1 MVKKS
6 SPQFSCPGC
15 ERTNFRSLVGVRNHF
30 IIKRHSFQC
39 HICERIFHD
48 ELAII
53 QHYQK
58 YTKSSSPGIP
68 KDVQRALSPG
78 IPSPNIPSPSVPSPS
93 VPSPS
98 VPSPSVLSPSVPSS
112 TALVTPAVRSIA
124 VQTDAPEEPSK
135 LSEQKPKITD
145 GHLSDTL
152 LASMTAIT
160 FKNGSLLGKEP
171 QIYPLS
177 KPRLISI

>member
-1 MVKKS
+1 M
-6 SPQFSCPGC
+6 
-15 ERTNFRSLVGVRNHF
+15 VGVRNHF

-39 HICERIFHD
+39 HVCERIFHD

-93 VPSPS
+93 VPP
-98 VPSPSVLSPSVPSS
+98 S

-135 LSEQKPKITD
+135 LSEQKPKITG

>member
-39 HICERIFHD
+39 HVCERIFHD

-93 VPSPS
+93 VPP
-98 VPSPSVLSPSVPSS
+98 S

-135 LSEQKPKITD
+135 LSEQKPKITG